1 MMIRPT
7 TTARIA
13 APLAFA
19 LLSLG
24 ACDRQPTATSVAPAP
39 APAAW
44 RLADAPADARPV
56 AEIKPTAQEGDTVT
70 VRGRIGGRAQP
81 LTADAPVFVMMDPA
95 IPSCAEEAGE
105 NCPTPWDYCCEP
117 RASITAN
124 SATVQLVDAEG
135 NPIEADLTAAGFA
148 PLDEV
153 IVVGTVAARPSP
165 EVLTIRATAIHRV
178 GG

>member
-1 MMIRPT
+1 MNRITAT
-7 TTARIA
+7 TLIA
-13 APLAFA
+13 AA
-19 LLSLG
+19 LSIT
-24 ACDRQPTATSVAPAP
+24 ACDREASTTVAP
-39 APAAW
+39 PAANNANAAAW
-44 RLADAPADARPV
+44 QLISAPADARTI
-56 AEIKPTAQEGDTVT
+56 AEVKPTAQEGDVVT

-95 IPSCAEEAGE
+95 IPSCADEPGE

-153 IVVGTVAARPSP
+153 IVVGTIAPRPSP

>member
-1 MMIRPT
+1 MN
-7 TTARIA
+7 RIA
-13 APLAFA
+13 ATTLIAAA
-19 LLSLG
+19 LTTA
-24 ACDRQPTATSVAPAP
+24 ACDRQPTPTTVAP
-39 APAAW
+39 PAANNASAAAW
-44 RLADAPADARPV
+44 QLATAPADARTI

-95 IPSCAEEAGE
+95 VPSCAENPED

-124 SATVQLVDAEG
+124 SATVQLVDADG
-135 NPIEADLTAAGFA
+135 NPVNADLTAAGFA

>member
-1 MMIRPT
+1 MN
-7 TTARIA
+7 RIA
-13 APLAFA
+13 ATTLIAAA
-19 LLSLG
+19 LSIT
-24 ACDRQPTATSVAPAP
+24 ACDRESTTTVAPP
-39 APAAW
+39 ATNNASAAAW
-44 RLADAPADARPV
+44 QLTTAPADARTI

-95 IPSCAEEAGE
+95 VPSCAENPED

-124 SATVQLVDAEG
+124 SATVQLVDADG
-135 NPIEADLTAAGFA
+135 NPITADLTAAGFA